1 MFNYQATIE
10 FIEEENVY
18 EINFSD
24 FPDLQGVSYCR
35 EDVELEAQEILLAS
49 FAEHIELRKPI
60 PLATQQKNG
69 EAFTVYLPIICC
81 LKIALHNAILNS
93 AMQRVNLARRLNINA
108 QQIERLLDIHYTS
121 KIDLLEQAL
130 YILGVE
136 PSITV
141 TQKIFDNNIS

>member
-24 FPDLQGVSYCR
+24 FPDLQGVSYCK

-60 PLATQQKNG
+60 PLATQQKIVKHLR
-69 EAFTVYLPIICC
+69 FIYP
-81 LKIALHNAILNS
+81 
-93 AMQRVNLARRLNINA
+93 
-108 QQIERLLDIHYTS
+108 
-121 KIDLLEQAL
+121 
-130 YILGVE
+130 
-136 PSITV
+136 
-141 TQKIFDNNIS
+141 